1 MKSPDPIRLFRSW
14 FASARRAGI
23 ASPEAMALATADRR
37 GRPSVRFVLLKGVDP
52 DGFVFYTN
60 ADSRKGGELAANPRA
75 SLAFYWQPLARQVR
89 VEGRI
94 ERVTDAEADAYWAT
108 RPRESR
114 FAGSVSRQSRPLRS
128 RADLVARWRKLV
140 RETGDG
146 EIPRPRNWTG
156 FRLVP
161 DAIEL
166 WRERPHRLHERE
178 FFERTR
184 TGWKRTLLDP

>member
-1 MKSPDPIRLFRSW
+1 MKTADPIKLFRAW
-14 FASARRAGI
+14 FAAARRAGV

-37 GRPSVRFVLLKGVDP
+37 GRPSVRFVLLKGVD
-52 DGFVFYTN
+52 DRGFVFYTN
-60 ADSRKGGELAANPRA
+60 ADSRKGAELASNPRA
-75 SLAFYWQPLARQVR
+75 SLAIYWQPIARQVR
-89 VEGRI
+89 VEGKI
-94 ERVTDAEADAYWAT
+94 EQVTDAEADAYWAS

-114 FAGSVSRQSRPLRS
+114 FAGSVSRQSRTLRS
-128 RADLVARWRKLV
+128 RADLIARWRRLV
-140 RETGDG
+140 REIGDG

-178 FFERTR
+178 RFERAR
-184 TGWKRTLLDP
+184 GGWKSRLLDP